1 MQIRIKLMGALKDL
15 SPDGNTLYISNS
27 GSNDISVVDL
37 IDLKETRR
45 VKVGSKPFSIAVSS
59 NGTIFVVET
68 GGNTLSV
75 YSPAWEKL
83 TSIKVGKHPIDVE
96 ISADGRWA
104 YVTAEQ
110 DNRVFVYQ
118 ITQD

>member
-1 MQIRIKLMGALKDL
+1 MNGAPKQALKVACG
-15 SPDGNTLYISNS
+15 SVMPRSVPATFAVYPEMKWYIACS
-27 GSNDISVVDL
+27 GVN
-37 IDLKETRR
+37 
-45 VKVGSKPFSIAVSS
+45 F
-59 NGTIFVVET
+59 ET
-68 GGNTLSV
+68 GGNTRSV
-75 YSPAWEKL
+75 YSPEWEKL